1 MKKTVLLSLVLIIS
15 INCFAQIKSPEEFLG
30 YKIGSRYTPHYQL
43 VNYFKYIADRVPAMV
58 SLQQYGETN
67 EHRPLYVSFISTAE
81 NISNLENIR
90 LNNLRLAHLAKDK
103 AAAVENSPAIVWL
116 SYNVHGNEPSSSE
129 AAMLTLF
136 SLVDTANTETKEWLK
151 NTLVIIDPCL
161 NPDGRDRYVNW
172 FNSVV
177 GNNYDPT
184 KYAREHDEPWP
195 GGRTNHYNFDLN
207 RDWAWQTQ
215 VESQERLELYNQWM
229 PQVHVDFHEQSYN
242 RPYYFAPAAEPY
254 QEVITKWQRDFQVVI
269 GKNNAKYFDK
279 NGWLYFTKE
288 RYDLLYP
295 SYGDTYPIYNG
306 AIGMTFE
313 QGGGSGAG
321 LGIETESGDTLT
333 LYQRALHHYITG
345 ISTIEM
351 SSLHAADLVKQFHV
365 FFNAAV
371 SGDIGYYKTYVVKN
385 RDEDIE
391 RIHALKDLLDKNNIQ
406 YGTGS
411 GTAKG
416 YNYLTKKEES
426 FSVANGDL
434 VISSSQPRAALLKVL
449 FEPKTKLADSVTY
462 DITAWAIPYAF
473 GLKSYATQQAITLS
487 PTDKTSDFKINSG
500 LDGYGYVIRWQGMSS
515 AKTVAQLLQKGIRL
529 HFARQPFTANG
540 NSFDRGSIIVLKNGN
555 GKFGNSFWQMVSD
568 VCNANKISL
577 IPVTSGMVDT
587 GLDFGS
593 PSVSVIKKVNVAML
607 TGEGVNSTAA
617 GEVWNFFDNE
627 LKYKITLINAG
638 DFSRVD
644 WDNVDVMILPDGNY
658 KFLKDKNSSIKIE
671 QWIKNGGRLIA
682 LEGAVAQLS
691 EQSWSAIH
699 SKYDSLAKDTS
710 KKDPYR
716 FLKTYEDRERDRLSE
731 NTPGAIYKVD
741 IDNTHPL
748 MFGYP
753 DHYYTLKMD
762 TAVYKFIE
770 KGGWNTGVI
779 KKESQVAGF
788 VGYKLVPKLKDGLLF
803 GVQDLGRG
811 NVIYLADD
819 VLFRSFWEN
828 GKLMFCNAVFLVGE

>member
-1 MKKTVLLSLVLIIS
+1 MKKTVLLLLVLIIATT
-15 INCFAQIKSPEEFLG
+15 CFTQIKSPEEFLG

-43 VNYFKYIADRVPAMV
+43 VNYFKYVAERVPATV
-58 SLQQYGETN
+58 SLKQYGETN
-67 EHRPLYVSFISTAE
+67 EHRPLYVSFVSTAE

-90 LNNLRLAHLAKDK
+90 LNNLRLANLAKDK
-103 AAAVENSPAIVWL
+103 MMPVENTPAIVWL
-116 SYNVHGNEPSSSE
+116 SYNVHGNETSSSE

-136 SLVDTANTETKEWLK
+136 SLVEPGNANTKEWLK
-151 NTLVIIDPCL
+151 NTIIIIDPCL

-172 FNSVV
+172 FNSMV
-177 GNNYDPT
+177 GNNYDPA

-215 VESQERLELYNQWM
+215 VESRERLALYNQWM
-229 PQVHVDFHEQSYN
+229 PEVHVDFHEQSYN

-295 SYGDTYPIYNG
+295 SYGDTYPIYSG

-321 LGIETESGDTLT
+321 LGVENESGDTVT
-333 LYQRALHHYITG
+333 LYQRVLHHYTTG

-351 SSLHAADLVKQFHV
+351 SSLHAAELVKQFHS
-365 FFNAAV
+365 FFNEAV
-371 SGDIGYYKTYVVKN
+371 SGAIGDYKTYVVKN
-385 RDEDIE
+385 SEQDVE
-391 RIHALKDLLDKNNIQ
+391 RIQSLRELLDKNNIQ
-406 YGTGS
+406 YGTAS
-411 GTAKG
+411 GNAKG
-416 YNYLTKKEES
+416 YNYFTKKEES
-426 FSVANGDL
+426 FSIAKGDL

-462 DITAWAIPYAF
+462 DITAWAIPYAY
-473 GLKSYATQQAITLS
+473 GLKTYATQQAIAPSAPDKLPGFTL
-487 PTDKTSDFKINSG
+487 NSG

-515 AKTVAQLLQKGIRL
+515 AKTIAQLLKKDIRL
-529 HFARQPFTANG
+529 HFAKEPFTSGG
-540 NSFDRGSIIVLKNGN
+540 NSFERGSVIILKNGN
-555 GKFGNSFWQMVSD
+555 EKFGNGFWQTVSD
-568 VCNANKISL
+568 ICNANKTTL
-577 IPVTSGMVDT
+577 IPVVSGMVDK

-593 PSVSVIKKVNVAML
+593 PSVSIMKKVTVAML
-607 TGEGVNSTAA
+607 TGEDVASTAA

-638 DFSRVD
+638 DFANAN
-644 WDNVDVMILPDGNY
+644 WDDIDVLILPDGNY
-658 KFLKDKNSSIKIE
+658 KFLKDKNPAIQLE
-671 QWIKNGGRLIA
+671 EWIKNGGKVVA

-691 EQSWSAIH
+691 KQSWSAIH
-699 SKYDSLAKDTS
+699 SKYDSTAKDTA
-710 KKDPYR
+710 KKDPYN
-716 FLKTYEDRERDRLSE
+716 FLKSYEGRERNSLSA

-753 DHYYTLKMD
+753 DNYYTLKMD

-779 KKESQVAGF
+779 KKESQMAGF
-788 VGYKLVPKLKDGLLF
+788 VGYKLAPKLSDGLLF

-811 NVIYLADD
+811 NIVYLTDD
-819 VLFRSFWEN
+819 LLFRDFWEN
-828 GKLMFCNAVFLVGE
+828 GKLMFCNAVFFVGE